1 MEGMPNMSTYVA
13 KPQDIERQWYVVD
26 AEGQTLGRLA
36 SQISMLLMGK
46 NKPIYTP
53 SLDCGDHVIV
63 INADKIALTGKK
75 LQQKFY
81 RYNTGYP
88 GGLREINYQTMLQ
101 KKPEKVIE
109 LAVKGML
116 PKTKLGRQMIK
127 KLKVY
132 AGSDHQHEAQ
142 QPIVFNV

>member
-1 MEGMPNMSTYVA
+1 MSTYIA
-13 KPQDIERQWYVVD
+13 KPADVNRQWYVVD
-26 AEGQTLGRLA
+26 AEGKTLGRLA

-46 NKPIYTP
+46 NKPSYTP
-53 SLDCGDHVIV
+53 SLDCGDFVIV
-63 INADKIALTGKK
+63 VNAEKVALTGKK
-75 LQQKFY
+75 LSQKFY

-88 GGLREINYQTMLQ
+88 GGLREINYATMLQ

-132 AGSDHQHEAQ
+132 AGAEHQHEAQ
-142 QPIVFNV
+142 QPVVFNV